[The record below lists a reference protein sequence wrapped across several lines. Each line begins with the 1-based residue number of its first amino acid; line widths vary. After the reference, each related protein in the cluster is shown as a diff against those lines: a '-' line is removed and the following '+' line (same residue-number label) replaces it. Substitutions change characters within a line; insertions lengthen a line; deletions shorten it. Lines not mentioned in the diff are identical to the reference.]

1 MRIGLI
7 GYDTADKVIKFFPL
21 STDLDKVYENLSTD
35 QSFDAAVRRTIQEQA
50 AKQLNK

>member
-1 MRIGLI
+1 MKASAERQKFIDAEMKKLNL
-7 GYDTADKVIKFFPL
+7 TA
-21 STDLDKVYENLSTD
+21 D